1 MASLKDIK
9 TRIGSVKSTQK
20 ITNAMKLVSAA
31 KFARA
36 SHAAEAARPYA
47 KALDKIVSKLIA
59 GKAGLESPLLRKSEE
74 KKVLILMLSPDR
86 GLCGGL
92 NSNMAKAVQ
101 AFIREKTA
109 KGVTQ
114 VDLYAAGRRATLFG
128 KKNNLLMKKQL
139 EKVLE
144 KANVETARSLT
155 KDVIDAFTS
164 GEYDRVYVAYSYFK
178 SALDQTPQID
188 QLLPVSLNQN
198 AVEARSADLIVEPK
212 LDKMLDKLL
221 ERNIVTSLFASLLST
236 LASEH
241 GARMTAMDSA
251 TNNAREVI
259 KKLTLQYNRARQAAI
274 TKELIEIISGAEA
287 LN

>member
-47 KALDKIVSKLIA
+47 QALDQIVTKLLS
-59 GKAGLESPLLRKSEE
+59 GKSDLKSPLLRQGEE
-74 KKVLILMLSPDR
+74 KKSLVLMLAPDR

-92 NSNMAKAVQ
+92 NSNMAKGVQ
-101 AFIREKTA
+101 AFIRDK
-109 KGVTQ
+109 KKQGVQ
-114 VDLYAAGRRATLFG
+114 IDLFAAGRRAIQFG
-128 KKNNLLMKKQL
+128 RKGNLIMLKQQ

-144 KANVETARSLT
+144 KANVDTARALA
-155 KDVIDAFTS
+155 KDVVEAFLN
-164 GEYDRVYVAYSYFK
+164 GGYDRVYIGYSYFR
-178 SALDQTPQID
+178 SALEQTPTIE
-188 QLLPVSLNQN
+188 QLLPV
-198 AVEARSADLIVEPK
+198 AVNTADKEGAQTGSLIVEPSV
-212 LDKMLDKLL
+212 DKLL
-221 ERNIVTSLFASLLST
+221 DSLLARKLESNILAALLSN

-251 TNNAREVI
+251 TNNAKEVI
-259 KKLTLQYNRARQAAI
+259 GKLTLQYNRARQAAI
-274 TKELIEIISGAEA
+274 TKELIEIISGADA
-287 LN
+287 VN